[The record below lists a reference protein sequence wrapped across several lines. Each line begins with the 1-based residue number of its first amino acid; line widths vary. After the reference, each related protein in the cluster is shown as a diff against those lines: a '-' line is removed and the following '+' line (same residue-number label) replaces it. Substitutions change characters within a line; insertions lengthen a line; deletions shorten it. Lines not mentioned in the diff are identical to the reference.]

1 MKNTVLAGSYSMA
14 LAVLLGAFGA
24 HGLKSMVSEYSV
36 EIFNKAVYYQV
47 IHSLGIILGATLLK
61 NNKAQVVL
69 RNLFLAG
76 IICFSGSLY
85 FLTFSDFLN
94 PTLKKVVGPITPI
107 GGVFF
112 VAAWLYLAYKSR
124 KELNNCGSDEQ

>member
-1 MKNTVLAGSYSMA
+1 MKNTVLVGSYSMA

-24 HGLKSMVSEYSV
+24 HGLKSMVSEHSV

-47 IHSLGIILGATLLK
+47 IHSLGIILGASLLK
-61 NNKAQVVL
+61 NSKAQIVL

-76 IICFSGSLY
+76 IIGFSGSLY
-85 FLTFSDFLN
+85 FLTFSDLLSPSF
-94 PTLKKVVGPITPI
+94 KQVVGPITPI

-112 VAAWLYLAYKSR
+112 VAAWMYLAYTAR
-124 KELNNCGSDEQ
+124 KEMNN